1 MAIKSIY
8 QAKNL
13 KNKCV
18 LVRVDFNVP
27 IKNGTV
33 VDTFKIQK
41 SVPTIKYLLNKG
53 AHIVLVSHLGRPTKF
68 DKKLSLRPLVRPLQ
82 KLLGIEVC
90 FSDVAHF
97 DNSQYCRVTLL
108 ENIRFY
114 PGEEKNDP
122 KFAKQLAG
130 CADIFVLDGFA
141 VAHRESASVS
151 GVTKFLPTYAGLLL
165 AAEIA
170 GLSKIIDKPK
180 KPFVVVLGGAKM
192 ETKIPVLKNLLSQ
205 ADHILVGGGI
215 ANTYWWAKGKK
226 IGDSL
231 IDKDYKKEALLYGGN
246 KKIILPVDVIVGPAN
261 GKKAKAVATDKLS
274 LKPGLGIY
282 DVGPRTIHLFA
293 QYIKGANTVVW
304 NGALGRFEQKPYQ
317 YGTYSV
323 ARLMA
328 ARAKGKAF
336 GVCGGGETVEVLQKL
351 HLMDDVDLVSTGGGA
366 MLEFL
371 SGAKLPGLK
380 IFHK

>member
-1 MAIKSIY
+1 MCYNTLGSFGPWLRMAIKSIY

-68 DKKLSLRPLVRPLQ
+68 DQ

-231 IDKDYKKEALLYGGN
+231 IDKDYKKEA
-246 KKIILPVDVIVGPAN
+246 
-261 GKKAKAVATDKLS
+261 
-274 LKPGLGIY
+274 
-282 DVGPRTIHLFA
+282 
-293 QYIKGANTVVW
+293 
-304 NGALGRFEQKPYQ
+304 
-317 YGTYSV
+317 
-323 ARLMA
+323 
-328 ARAKGKAF
+328 
-336 GVCGGGETVEVLQKL
+336 
-351 HLMDDVDLVSTGGGA
+351 
-366 MLEFL
+366 
-371 SGAKLPGLK
+371 
-380 IFHK
+380 